1 MITMVTLILTPL
13 VSMMMS
19 MMMIIMSVFVVNLLL
34 ISRNSGFPEE
44 R

>member
-13 VSMMMS
+13 VSMMKS
-19 MMMIIMSVFVVNLLL
+19 MMMIIMSVFTVNLLL

-44 R
+44 S